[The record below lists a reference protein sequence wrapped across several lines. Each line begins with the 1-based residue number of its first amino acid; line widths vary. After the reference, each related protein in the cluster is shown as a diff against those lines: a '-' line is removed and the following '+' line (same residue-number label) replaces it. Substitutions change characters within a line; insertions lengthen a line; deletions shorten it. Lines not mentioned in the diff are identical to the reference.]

1 MVHLYCKFQLPKIL
15 ENKFCVNLQEIISVY
30 KHNLNKIVL
39 YFLPVYFQSLQV
51 MSCLLQ
57 NIQTLSDLPIPVVT
71 WTKKQSFAHSIS
83 LKTQSPHQVWRSLSA
98 NLFRVDCSVWA
109 PRFRLSSRNDNN
121 DKHMNEE
128 SLQRLETPLLHFTFT
143 AYLPDVIHD
152 CISSRRL
159 NYFDSN

>member
-57 NIQTLSDLPIPVVT
+57 NIQTLSDLPIPVVKS
-71 WTKKQSFAHSIS
+71 TKKQSFAHSIS
-83 LKTQSPHQVWRSLSA
+83 LKTQSPHDVHS
-98 NLFRVDCSVWA
+98 SVEK
-109 PRFRLSSRNDNN
+109 FVS
-121 DKHMNEE
+121 
-128 SLQRLETPLLHFTFT
+128 
-143 AYLPDVIHD
+143 
-152 CISSRRL
+152 
-159 NYFDSN
+159 